1 MSAINHFQTYS
12 QRENHVTN
20 NTMLM
25 LRHVYRTSPQLL
37 QDVLQ
42 ALLDEDEVEIGPR
55 FEQQVGAAHSVPDA
69 VLSQK
74 PLHIYVEAKRGDG
87 LYDDQL
93 KRHINS
99 IAENGHPENSAFL
112 IGLTCNNT
120 DEDQNE
126 RWKKLALEYGI
137 TFAATTYRELL
148 EALGVA
154 CSADPDLREVL
165 DDYQSFIGGENLL
178 PDQYRKLIAMLC
190 GQSWRENIE
199 FGAYFEPA
207 HRNPKWT
214 RAHFLGIYRQKC
226 ISHVGRLVTVAVC
239 RDKDGELI
247 VEAEE
252 FGSLSIDQRK
262 RIQKIIQ
269 AAESYFK
276 GFASTSHRYYLVDR
290 FEKTDV
296 RKTSPG
302 GMMGHRYFDI
312 AQLGEVDNLELD
324 LSSSDA
330 ASILNGTM
338 YE

>member
-74 PLHIYVEAKRGDG
+74 PLHIYVEAKHGDG
-87 LYDDQL
+87 LYDAQL
-93 KRHINS
+93 KRHIDS

-120 DEDQNE
+120 DENENE
-126 RWKKLALEYGI
+126 RWKKLALKYGI

-178 PDQYRKLIAMLC
+178 PDQHRKLIAMLC